1 MTHDENTA
9 MERSYHPTG
18 AELWF
23 LLSLLDDRPAPLF
36 WPMGEPAENWPLVA
50 VRLLDA
56 GLAVRGENGLTPAA
70 PLAPLLDTVKSADR
84 AALVFL
90 RTPGGAVD
98 AVLYYNRVGGV
109 LLRRESA
116 ARYTLQALDIAA
128 LLAALPPLNGAGEG
142 TLYPE
147 FIPPAGCRRH
157 PLPGGRRHRRAGG
170 AVRPRLHA
178 AGPLAMA
185 GHRLRLQGTP
195 PDARQRDHR
204 PRRSGHPR
212 LAGCRPDRGG
222 RAMLNVEIRLPGT
235 GQHYDFALDET
246 APVAAVTRAVAEAI
260 CAETHAPAPGD
271 APLSLYDPARAA
283 RLDPCG
289 TLPENGVGEGAV
301 LILL

>member
-56 GLAVRGENGLTPAA
+56 GLAVRCENGLTPAA
-70 PLAPLLDTVKSADR
+70 PLTPLLDTVKSADR
-84 AALVFL
+84 R
-90 RTPGGAVD
+90 RTGLSAHTGGAVD

-116 ARYTLQALDIAA
+116 ARYTLQALDTAA

-147 FIPPAGCRRH
+147 FIPPADLPPAGC
-157 PLPGGRRHRRAGG
+157 PTAPPAGR
-170 AVRPRLHA
+170 
-178 AGPLAMA
+178 
-185 GHRLRLQGTP
+185 TP
-195 PDARQRDHR
+195 PPPRWWSCSPPTARGW
-204 PRRSGHPR
+204 P
-212 LAGCRPDRGG
+212 AGNGWTP
-222 RAMLNVEIRLPGT
+222 
-235 GQHYDFALDET
+235 
-246 APVAAVTRAVAEAI
+246 AA
-260 CAETHAPAPGD
+260 
-271 APLSLYDPARAA
+271 AA
-283 RLDPCG
+283 RYAARRP
-289 TLPENGVGEGAV
+289 TA
-301 LILL
+301 

>member
-90 RTPGGAVD
+90 RTLGGAVD

-116 ARYTLQALDIAA
+116 ARYTLQALDTAA

-147 FIPPAGCRRH
+147 FIPPADLP
-157 PLPGGRRHRRAGG
+157 PLDAD
-170 AVRPRLHA
+170 
-178 AGPLAMA
+178 
-185 GHRLRLQGTP
+185 GTP
-195 PDARQRDHR
+195 CREDAATAALVELFAPDCT
-204 PRRSGHPR
+204 R
-212 LAGCRPDRGG
+212 LARWQWLDTGCGCKVRRQTPDG
-222 RAMLNVEIRLPGT
+222 VT
-235 GQHYDFALDET
+235 T
-246 APVAAVTRAVAEAI
+246 APDGPGIRAALAAALTGE
-260 CAETHAPAPGD
+260 D
-271 APLSLYDPARAA
+271 AP
-283 RLDPCG
+283 C
-289 TLPENGVGEGAV
+289 
-301 LILL
+301 

>member
-116 ARYTLQALDIAA
+116 ARYTLQALDTAA
-128 LLAALPPLNGAGEG
+128 LLAALPPLDRALVLERVLDGLDYAALARIHGR
-142 TLYPE
+142 
-147 FIPPAGCRRH
+147 PAAYLRTRY
-157 PLPGGRRHRRAGG
+157 HRAKKQ
-170 AVRPRLHA
+170 
-178 AGPLAMA
+178 LAS
-185 GHRLRLQGTP
+185 RLREGE
-195 PDARQRDHR
+195 H
-204 PRRSGHPR
+204 H
-212 LAGCRPDRGG
+212 
-222 RAMLNVEIRLPGT
+222 
-235 GQHYDFALDET
+235 DE
-246 APVAAVTRAVAEAI
+246 
-260 CAETHAPAPGD
+260 
-271 APLSLYDPARAA
+271 
-283 RLDPCG
+283 
-289 TLPENGVGEGAV
+289 
-301 LILL
+301 

>member
-36 WPMGEPAENWPLVA
+36 WPMGEPTENWPLVA

-109 LLRRESA
+109 LLRPGLTRYVAQKLQEQTA
-116 ARYTLQALDIAA
+116 AAA
-128 LLAALPPLNGAGEG
+128 GGVALAAAGSDCFREAAAVSSLLKAVFEPFAAFRACSDFLRAQEAQAIADELPEQAFIVACVRQSVLHGWRHGLLPGRIACGERLADGGGAGE
-142 TLYPE
+142 
-147 FIPPAGCRRH
+147 
-157 PLPGGRRHRRAGG
+157 
-170 AVRPRLHA
+170 
-178 AGPLAMA
+178 
-185 GHRLRLQGTP
+185 
-195 PDARQRDHR
+195 
-204 PRRSGHPR
+204 
-212 LAGCRPDRGG
+212 
-222 RAMLNVEIRLPGT
+222 
-235 GQHYDFALDET
+235 
-246 APVAAVTRAVAEAI
+246 
-260 CAETHAPAPGD
+260 
-271 APLSLYDPARAA
+271 RAA
-283 RLDPCG
+283 DFRR
-289 TLPENGVGEGAV
+289 VIA
-301 LILL
+301 

>member
-98 AVLYYNRVGGV
+98 AVLYHNRVGGV

-116 ARYTLQALDIAA
+116 ARYTLQALDTAA
-128 LLAALPPLNGAGEG
+128 LLAALPPLDAD
-142 TLYPE
+142 
-147 FIPPAGCRRH
+147 
-157 PLPGGRRHRRAGG
+157 
-170 AVRPRLHA
+170 
-178 AGPLAMA
+178 
-185 GHRLRLQGTP
+185 GTP
-195 PDARQRDHR
+195 CREDAATAALVELFAPDCT
-204 PRRSGHPR
+204 R
-212 LAGCRPDRGG
+212 LARWQWLDTGCGCKVRRQTPDG
-222 RAMLNVEIRLPGT
+222 VT
-235 GQHYDFALDET
+235 T
-246 APVAAVTRAVAEAI
+246 APDGPDIRASLAAALTGE
-260 CAETHAPAPGD
+260 D
-271 APLSLYDPARAA
+271 AP
-283 RLDPCG
+283 C
-289 TLPENGVGEGAV
+289 
-301 LILL
+301 

>member
-116 ARYTLQALDIAA
+116 ARYTLQALDTAA
-128 LLAALPPLNGAGEG
+128 LLAALPPLDAD
-142 TLYPE
+142 
-147 FIPPAGCRRH
+147 
-157 PLPGGRRHRRAGG
+157 
-170 AVRPRLHA
+170 
-178 AGPLAMA
+178 
-185 GHRLRLQGTP
+185 GTP
-195 PDARQRDHR
+195 CREDAATAALVELFAPDCT
-204 PRRSGHPR
+204 R
-212 LAGCRPDRGG
+212 LARWQWLDTGCGCKVRRQTPDG
-222 RAMLNVEIRLPGT
+222 VT
-235 GQHYDFALDET
+235 T
-246 APVAAVTRAVAEAI
+246 APDGPDIRASLAAALTGE
-260 CAETHAPAPGD
+260 D
-271 APLSLYDPARAA
+271 AP
-283 RLDPCG
+283 C
-289 TLPENGVGEGAV
+289 
-301 LILL
+301 

>member
-98 AVLYYNRVGGV
+98 AVLYHNRVGGV

-116 ARYTLQALDIAA
+116 ARYTLQALDTAA

-147 FIPPAGCRRH
+147 FIPARQTCRRWMPTAPPAGR
-157 PLPGGRRHRRAGG
+157 
-170 AVRPRLHA
+170 
-178 AGPLAMA
+178 
-185 GHRLRLQGTP
+185 TP
-195 PDARQRDHR
+195 PP
-204 PRRSGHPR
+204 PRW
-212 LAGCRPDRGG
+212 
-222 RAMLNVEIRLPGT
+222 
-235 GQHYDFALDET
+235 
-246 APVAAVTRAVAEAI
+246 
-260 CAETHAPAPGD
+260 
-271 APLSLYDPARAA
+271 
-283 RLDPCG
+283 
-289 TLPENGVGEGAV
+289 
-301 LILL
+301 

>member
-98 AVLYYNRVGGV
+98 AVIYYTR
-109 LLRRESA
+109 S
-116 ARYTLQALDIAA
+116 
-128 LLAALPPLNGAGEG
+128 
-142 TLYPE
+142 
-147 FIPPAGCRRH
+147 H
-157 PLPGGRRHRRAGG
+157 PQSINISIFH
-170 AVRPRLHA
+170 LH
-178 AGPLAMA
+178 
-185 GHRLRLQGTP
+185 
-195 PDARQRDHR
+195 
-204 PRRSGHPR
+204 
-212 LAGCRPDRGG
+212 
-222 RAMLNVEIRLPGT
+222 
-235 GQHYDFALDET
+235 F
-246 APVAAVTRAVAEAI
+246 TR
-260 CAETHAPAPGD
+260 
-271 APLSLYDPARAA
+271 
-283 RLDPCG
+283 
-289 TLPENGVGEGAV
+289 
-301 LILL
+301 

>member
-1 MTHDENTA
+1 MTHDKNTA

-56 GLAVRGENGLTPAA
+56 GLAVRGEKGLTPAA

-116 ARYTLQALDIAA
+116 ARYTLQALDTAA

-142 TLYPE
+142 TLYP
-147 FIPPAGCRRH
+147 
-157 PLPGGRRHRRAGG
+157 
-170 AVRPRLHA
+170 
-178 AGPLAMA
+178 
-185 GHRLRLQGTP
+185 
-195 PDARQRDHR
+195 
-204 PRRSGHPR
+204 
-212 LAGCRPDRGG
+212 
-222 RAMLNVEIRLPGT
+222 
-235 GQHYDFALDET
+235 
-246 APVAAVTRAVAEAI
+246 
-260 CAETHAPAPGD
+260 
-271 APLSLYDPARAA
+271 
-283 RLDPCG
+283 
-289 TLPENGVGEGAV
+289 
-301 LILL
+301 